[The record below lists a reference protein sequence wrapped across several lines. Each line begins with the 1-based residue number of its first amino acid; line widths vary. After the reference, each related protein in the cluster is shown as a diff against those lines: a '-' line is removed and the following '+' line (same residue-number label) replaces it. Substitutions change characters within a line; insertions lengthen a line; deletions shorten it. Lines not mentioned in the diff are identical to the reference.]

1 MNWRRDLI
9 GLLAVGGFVTI
20 CVLLLMGGLID
31 PTMEKLALIVIGQLS
46 MKFGTVVDYH
56 YGSSAGSTAK
66 DQMMVDTAKAASATV
81 AETARAASIAV
92 TETAAAAASKVP
104 S

>member
-9 GLLAVGGFVTI
+9 GLLAVGGFVAI
-20 CVLLLMGGLID
+20 CILLLVGGVID

-56 YGSSAGSTAK
+56 YGSSAGSAAK
-66 DQMMVDTAKAASATV
+66 DQVAADTARAAAAATVGTAKAAATAV
-81 AETARAASIAV
+81 VDTAE
-92 TETAAAAASKVP
+92 AAAAKVT
-104 S
+104 